1 MNWRKLLLY
10 CCIVSLSIIWQT
22 FVNILVIVF
31 SLLFCIADNF
41 AYFFHNYSILSNI
54 LSERCSFKW
63 KFDHVPQVS
72 ASWEYNRMI
81 LKMYFFLCMAVANAY
96 SCVFYTIWLT
106 ENVTLGFLHDGNIFL
121 KIWEMALATTH
132 FLLEIVHSRTCDL

>member
-1 MNWRKLLLY
+1 MY
-10 CCIVSLSIIWQT
+10 CFIVCHSIIWQP
-22 FVNILVIVF
+22 FVIILVIVF

-96 SCVFYTIWLT
+96 SYVFYMIWLT
-106 ENVTLGFLHDGNIFL
+106 ENLTLGFLHDGNIFL
-121 KIWEMALATTH
+121 KKWEMALAPTH
-132 FLLEIVHSRTCDL
+132 FLLEIIHSRTYDL